1 MLDFLAK
8 SYIQVNRKMKY
19 KFKLKPY
26 AHQFTALEKSWN
38 RDTFAYFMEMGTG
51 KTKVL
56 IDNLAMLYDKGKVD
70 GALIVAPK
78 GVVGTWYNQELP
90 IHLPDHIEN
99 VTVLWQ
105 ANINKKQQDKLDQLF
120 KTGHELHILVMN
132 VEAFSTDKGR
142 LFAAK
147 FLRSHKSLMAIDE
160 STTIKNPKA
169 KRTKNILSL
178 SPICKYRRVMTGSP
192 VTKNPLD
199 LYTQCQFLDIHHL
212 GHESYYSFRNRYA
225 LMKSANI
232 SGRSINLVVGYQNL
246 GELSDKLKPFSYRV
260 LKEDCLDLPDKIYIK
275 REIQLTDEQ
284 KKLYKQMRQEALA
297 TLNGKT
303 VTTMTAL
310 TQLMRLHQITCG
322 HFSAD
327 DGTIQEVKNNRLSE
341 LLDVLEEVEGKA
353 IIWAH
358 YQHDVMNIYKLLEDK
373 YGPGS
378 VVHYYGKTLP
388 EQRDYAI
395 KNFKNNDKVRFFVG
409 TPQTGG
415 YGITLVQAN
424 TVIYY
429 SNGYDLEKRMQ
440 SEDRAHRI
448 GQKSTVTY
456 VDIIAQETVD
466 TKIVKALRKK
476 INIASKVMGEELRDW
491 I

>member
-1 MLDFLAK
+1 
-8 SYIQVNRKMKY
+8 MKY

-26 AHQFTALEKSWN
+26 AHQLTALEKSWN

-56 IDNLAMLYDKGKVD
+56 IDNLSMLYDKGKVD

-90 IHLPDHIEN
+90 THLPDHIEN
-99 VTVLWQ
+99 VTILWQ
-105 ANINKKQQDKLDQLF
+105 SNINKKQEKKLKSLF
-120 KTGHELHILVMN
+120 EIETALHILIVN
-132 VEAFSTDKGR
+132 VEALSTEKGR
-142 LFAAK
+142 SFAAQ

-178 SPICKYRRVMTGSP
+178 ASLAKYRRVMTGSP

-246 GELSDKLKPFSYRV
+246 TELSDKLKPFSYRV
-260 LKEDCLDLPDKIYIK
+260 LKDDCLDLPDKVYMK

-327 DGTIQEVKNNRLSE
+327 DGSIQEIKNNRLSE
-341 LLDVLEEVEGKA
+341 LLDVLDEIEGKA

-358 YQHDVMNIYKLLEDK
+358 YQHDVRNIFKLLEDK

-395 KNFKNNDKVRFFVG
+395 KNFKDNDKVRFFVG

-448 GQKSTVTY
+448 GQKKKVTY
-456 VDIIAQETVD
+456 VDILAEDTVD
-466 TKIVKALRKK
+466 TKIVKSLRKK
-476 INIASKVMGEELRDW
+476 IDIASKVLGEEVKSW